1 MRRAALNLLGEDEG
15 AQRATAS
22 VLLRV
27 GNNGY
32 FGQVW
37 SAGSNRLQRNSAA
50 QSMRRGVPHA
60 EEEYHTSLNRIS
72 RLSQLSMASRIYQ
85 WHLTA

>member
-1 MRRAALNLLGEDEG
+1 MLCTVPWPLCASLHRSALTAASVHSCVGLQVRRAALNLLGEDEG

-37 SAGSNRLQRNSAA
+37 FGRSPQAA
-50 QSMRRGVPHA
+50 
-60 EEEYHTSLNRIS
+60 T
-72 RLSQLSMASRIYQ
+72 
-85 WHLTA
+85 

>member
-1 MRRAALNLLGEDEG
+1 VECTHCGQRAQLRALAYQVRRAALNLLGEDEG

-22 VLLRV
+22 VLMRV

-37 SAGSNRLQRNSAA
+37 FGRSPQAA
-50 QSMRRGVPHA
+50 
-60 EEEYHTSLNRIS
+60 T
-72 RLSQLSMASRIYQ
+72 
-85 WHLTA
+85 